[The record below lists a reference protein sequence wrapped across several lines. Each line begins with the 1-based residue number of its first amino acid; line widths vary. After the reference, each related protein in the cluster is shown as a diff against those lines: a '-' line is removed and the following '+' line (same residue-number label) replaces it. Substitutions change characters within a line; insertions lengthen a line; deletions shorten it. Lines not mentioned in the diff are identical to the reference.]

1 MSKELTENK
10 KKKNRKIEKRNTDEH
25 KDEILQVEEMEK
37 TGEISVYQ
45 KIHLGPLPSPET
57 LERYE
62 KICQG
67 AADRII
73 TMAEKE
79 QDYRHKINN
88 KEIDNDRESRASGR
102 RFSVLLISLT
112 VLCATFLLYNGK
124 TLEGFASLLTGLS
137 FLLGPLFIENWN
149 DKTEKENN
157 EEKNI
162 KDE

>member
-10 KKKNRKIEKRNTDEH
+10 KKKNRKIEKRNIDEH

-88 KEIDNDRESRASGR
+88 KEIDWKKIYKIIEIIFNFMHEERE
-102 RFSVLLISLT
+102 FNI
-112 VLCATFLLYNGK
+112 FL
-124 TLEGFASLLTGLS
+124 
-137 FLLGPLFIENWN
+137 FLG
-149 DKTEKENN
+149 
-157 EEKNI
+157 
-162 KDE
+162 

>member
-10 KKKNRKIEKRNTDEH
+10 KKKNRKIEKRNIDEH

-112 VLCATFLLYNGK
+112 VLCATF
-124 TLEGFASLLTGLS
+124 
-137 FLLGPLFIENWN
+137 
-149 DKTEKENN
+149 
-157 EEKNI
+157 
-162 KDE
+162 